1 MQVTTTIN
9 EYRKT
14 INQKT
19 NKNSLIGLVAT
30 MGALHDGHL
39 SLIKTAKKGC
49 DLVVCSIFVN
59 PTQFNNPEDFKSYP
73 DTIENDIKLL
83 EQVDCDLLFLPSEAE
98 IYPKNI
104 KLNHYFL
111 NELDV
116 LFEGEKR
123 PGHFNGVCNVVHRLF
138 DIIKP
143 QKAYFGKKDF
153 QQLAI
158 VKYMT
163 ESLSLNVE
171 IVGCTTEREV
181 NGLAKSS
188 RNLLLSKNAKEKA
201 GIIYKSMAQAKDNLG
216 KVNILELIQT
226 AKNNIKTLPN
236 SEIEYV
242 DIAEVSSIKPVNKFT
257 GNQKLVMLVAVS
269 VENVRLI
276 DNLML
281 NE

>member
-1 MQVTTTIN
+1 MCIRVSPT
-9 EYRKT
+9 KAFFG
-14 INQKT
+14 QK
-19 NKNSLIGLVAT
+19 
-30 MGALHDGHL
+30 
-39 SLIKTAKKGC
+39 
-49 DLVVCSIFVN
+49 DL
-59 PTQFNNPEDFKSYP
+59 
-73 DTIENDIKLL
+73 
-83 EQVDCDLLFLPSEAE
+83 
-98 IYPKNI
+98 
-104 KLNHYFL
+104 
-111 NELDV
+111 
-116 LFEGEKR
+116 
-123 PGHFNGVCNVVHRLF
+123 
-138 DIIKP
+138 
-143 QKAYFGKKDF
+143 
-153 QQLAI
+153 QQLQI
-158 VKYMT
+158 VKELVKQMQSDIEIIGIAT
-163 ESLSLNVE
+163 VRDES
-171 IVGCTTEREV
+171 
-181 NGLAKSS
+181 GLAKSS